1 MKTDLRKGNVAMNK
15 MHEYYSRG
23 EERERL
29 DERFG
34 RVEFLT
40 TVRYIEKYLF
50 PGAKILEIGAG
61 AGRYSH
67 YFARMGYEVS
77 AIEPVDL
84 HIEQF
89 KADTAPG
96 ERISIVKG
104 DSRDLSFFADGEF
117 DLTLVL
123 GPLYHLS
130 AFEDRR
136 KTISEALRVTKNNGV
151 VFAAYILNEMTV
163 MNYLFRRNKISDKD
177 IAARVKENDYLLS
190 EIPEKGLSICRI
202 EDIDVLMRRFSVERL
217 HLVGTDMFS
226 GMIRD
231 LLANMSD
238 ETFNMYVEYIYTI
251 CERLDMIGLSGHLL
265 DIFRKL

>member
-1 MKTDLRKGNVAMNK
+1 MKGNVAMNK
-15 MHEYYSRG
+15 MHEYYAKG

-40 TVRYIEKYLF
+40 TVHYIKKFLF

-67 YFARMGYEVS
+67 HFARMGFEVS

-89 KADTAPG
+89 KADTVPG
-96 ERISIVKG
+96 ERISIIKG
-104 DSRDLSFFADGEF
+104 DSRDLSDFADKAF
-117 DLTLVL
+117 DITLIL
-123 GPLYHLS
+123 GPLYHLPDT
-130 AFEDRR
+130 EDKR
-136 KTISEALRVTKNNGV
+136 KTISEALRVTKNDGI

-177 IAARVKENDYLLS
+177 IAARAKQNNYVLS
-190 EIPEKGLSICRI
+190 EISEKGLSICRI
-202 EDIDVLMRRFSVERL
+202 EDIDALMGKFSVERL

-231 LLANMSD
+231 LLTNMTE
-238 ETFNMYVEYIYTI
+238 ETFDRYVEYVFSI
-251 CERLDMIGLSGHLL
+251 CERPDMIGLSGHLL
-265 DIFRKL
+265 DVFRKC

>member
-1 MKTDLRKGNVAMNK
+1 MNK

-40 TVRYIEKYLF
+40 TVRYVEKYLL
-50 PGAKILEIGAG
+50 PGAKILEVGAG

-67 YFARMGYEVS
+67 YFARMGYYVS

-96 ERISIVKG
+96 ERISIIKG
-104 DSRDLSFFADGEF
+104 DSRDLSAFANGEF
-117 DLTLVL
+117 DITLVL

-130 AFEDRR
+130 DAEDKR
-136 KTISEALRVTKNNGV
+136 KTISEALRVTKNKGL

-163 MNYLFRRNKISDKD
+163 MNYLFRRNKISDKE
-177 IAARVKENDYLLS
+177 IASCAKQNNYILS
-190 EIPEKGLSICRI
+190 EISEKELSICRI
-202 EDIDVLMRRFSVERL
+202 EDVNALMSVFSVERL

-238 ETFNMYVEYIYTI
+238 ETFDMYVEYIYTI
-251 CERLDMIGLSGHLL
+251 CERPDMIGLSGHLL
-265 DIFRKL
+265 DIIQKC